1 MRATNGTT
9 RQRVLTTLAL
19 INGVVMFA
27 LAFVLL
33 RPKPQTMSWGE
44 EIPSRESY
52 VYVRDQTL
60 TPDDLEH
67 IASIKTMRSLH
78 LQDCDLSEC
87 PLRGLTF
94 ASKELSSVDLTGC
107 TGLWDLSFLSDLT
120 VDDLCLA
127 DCADVDDLSLINLD
141 GLYDLDVSGT
151 SVDDLSPL
159 SGSDLRVLS
168 FARTE
173 VSDIAPLAQMENLY
187 SVDGSDTL
195 VASLDALAGNEHLA
209 RVGFDGCPITEVAKP
224 FAATYLSEVS
234 LSRIQA
240 SDLSGL
246 SGCKGLRTLSLGG
259 NPQITDLSWLNE
271 ANYETLY
278 KVDLAFTGLA
288 ARQIDWLR
296 SCENLQELT
305 VDGIELGNLDAF
317 RKMRKLTFLSA
328 LACGVTDVSG
338 LRGCPE
344 LETVLLGFNSI
355 ENARD
360 IPVPDAEWPEMVL
373 DLSYNQINSLADVP
387 ATSYRALLLQGNDLG
402 SSERVPAALEANVTV
417 VSWYQGVEKSPLRS
431 FDRFSRVY
439 MLGCPTSEYGT
450 VDKAFSSF
458 ALDRVGEDEL
468 WYLLRTD
475 GLDYYLG
482 VDFGWYADY
491 AEAHVHDGV
500 VGERADGQ

>member
-33 RPKPQTMSWGE
+33 NPKPHDTSWGE
-44 EIPSRESY
+44 EISPRESY
-52 VYVRDQTL
+52 VHISDETL
-60 TPDDLEH
+60 APDDLEL
-67 IASIKTMRSLH
+67 IASLKSVRGVH
-78 LQDCDLSEC
+78 LENCDLSEC
-87 PLRGLTF
+87 PLRGLKF

-107 TGLWDLSFLSDLT
+107 TGLWDLSFLADLN
-120 VDDLCLA
+120 VEDLCLA
-127 DCADVDDLSLINLD
+127 DCADVDDLSVINLD

-159 SGSDLRVLS
+159 AGSELRRLS

-173 VSDIAPLAQMENLY
+173 VSDITPLANMENLY
-187 SVDGSDTL
+187 SVDGTDTK
-195 VASLDALAGNEHLA
+195 VSSLDALASNDRLA
-209 RVGFDGCPITEVAKP
+209 YLIFDGCPITEVTKP
-224 FAATYLSEVS
+224 FAAHYLSELS
-234 LSRIQA
+234 LGRIQA

-246 SGCKGLRTLSLGG
+246 ATCTGLRTLSLGG
-259 NPQITDLSWLNE
+259 NPQINDISWLSE
-271 ANYETLY
+271 ANYQTLY
-278 KVDLAFTGLA
+278 KVDLAFTGLT
-288 ARQIDWLR
+288 ARQISWLR

-317 RKMRKLTFLSA
+317 RKMRGLTRLSA
-328 LACGVTDVSG
+328 IACGITDISG
-338 LRGCPE
+338 LRGCPS
-344 LETVLLGFNSI
+344 LETVLLGFNRI

-360 IPVPDAEWPEMVL
+360 IPVPDEEWPEMVL

-402 SSERVPAALEANVTV
+402 SSERVPAALEANVAV
-417 VSWYQGVEKSPLRS
+417 VSWYQGVEKGPLRS

-458 ALDRVGEDEL
+458 ALDRLSEDEL
-468 WYLLRTD
+468 WYLLRAD
-475 GLDYYLG
+475 ALDYYLG

-491 AEAHVHDGV
+491 AEAHVHNGV
-500 VGERADGQ
+500 VGEQADAQ